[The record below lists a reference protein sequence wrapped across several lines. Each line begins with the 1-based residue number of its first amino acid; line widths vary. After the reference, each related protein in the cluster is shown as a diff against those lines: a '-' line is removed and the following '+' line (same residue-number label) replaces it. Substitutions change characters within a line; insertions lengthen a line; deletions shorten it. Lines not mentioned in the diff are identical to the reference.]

1 MSGSTEIT
9 YTVRVAQTPEDIEQ
23 CMKIRKQ
30 VFVDEQYR
38 DQRVG
43 DLSDPPSGPSKKHGG
58 AADLILFVNDGRD
71 DARSTHFLMLR
82 YHENVE
88 DEDEQDEQGEPIGTL
103 RLINDNNQLGRF
115 ALIKP
120 YRGKGLGKPL
130 IEFVHEYVS
139 KKGGKEVW
147 CQSQAADPAS
157 GGVDATGFYKKLG
170 YVNRGEL
177 YMKEGTRHQDMVFT
191 L

>member
-30 VFVDEQYR
+30 VFVDEQGY
-38 DQRVG
+38 DI
-43 DLSDPPSGPSKKHGG
+43 S
-58 AADLILFVNDGRD
+58 IETNED